1 MKKND
6 LAIII
11 VNYHSSN
18 KIASLIEALN
28 KFSKDNNHQI
38 IIVDN
43 SDERQTLHALAEKH
57 GNVINVAAPYNMG
70 FGRACNLGVA
80 RSNSNYLLFLNPD
93 IQITN
98 NSIFNFIEYH
108 KKIKERLGFSKG
120 FFLGGRLNNE
130 KGDEYSSHGLF
141 PTIYE
146 DFLSLIGHPIFST
159 PEKLIFQNE
168 LIAYQVDY
176 VSGAMMFVNRAD
188 FINTGGF
195 DESFFL
201 YYEET
206 DLQFRMSLKGWRSLY
221 VPDITAIHENGGTHV
236 SSASRDR
243 YILDGKKNYI
253 RLHFHG
259 IRWLAMRVLLALY
272 HIKWGLRRSMRKT

>member
-1 MKKND
+1 MKEND

-18 KIASLIEALN
+18 KIASLIDALN
-28 KFSKDNNHQI
+28 KFAKNKTHQI

-43 SDERQTLHALAEKH
+43 SDERQILQALAEKH
-57 GNVINVAAPYNMG
+57 SNVINVAAPYNMG

-80 RSNSNYLLFLNPD
+80 RSNSNYILFLNPD
-93 IQITN
+93 IKITN

-146 DFLSLIGHPIFST
+146 DFLSLIGRPIFST

-168 LIAYQVDY
+168 FIAYQVDY
-176 VSGAMMFVNRAD
+176 VSGAMMFVSRAD
-188 FINTGGF
+188 FIITRGF

-206 DLQFRMSLKGWRSLY
+206 DLQFRMSLKGWHSLY

-253 RLHFHG
+253 RLHFNG
-259 IRWLAMRVLLALY
+259 IRWFTMQVFLALY
-272 HIKWGLRRSMRKT
+272 HIKWSLRRIMRKA